1 MTMYLV
7 KFFVKNY
14 EETNRVEVRTAYGV
28 LASSVG
34 IICNILLFLLKII
47 ISVLLNSISI
57 MADAF
62 NNLSDAASSIISLFG
77 IRLAGR
83 PADKEHPFGHGRI
96 EYISALVVSFLILL
110 VGVSLLKNSFEKIM
124 NPKALEYSWILVVF
138 LIISVFVK
146 VWLSL
151 FNKCLGNKINS
162 NVLRATAADAR
173 NDVIVTSATIIS
185 VVAGNFLGIMIDG
198 WMGVTVSVFVVL
210 AGIGIAKDTLMPL
223 LGEAVDRE
231 MYEKIT
237 DIISYYDEIIGSH
250 DLIIHNYGPSNNMA
264 TIHAEVA
271 SDSELIKVHEIID
284 DLEKKILKETGIS
297 IVIHIDPT
305 DIKDKVILE
314 SKNIV
319 ETIIKQIEPEAHI
332 HDFQVVKDKDTMNLI
347 FDLVVPYSYKETDKE
362 EIVEKINYQLHEIN
376 DRYQCEITIEN
387 SFMAQ

>member
-237 DIISYYDEIIGSH
+237 NIISCYDEIIGSH

-297 IVIHIDPT
+297 IVIHIDPI